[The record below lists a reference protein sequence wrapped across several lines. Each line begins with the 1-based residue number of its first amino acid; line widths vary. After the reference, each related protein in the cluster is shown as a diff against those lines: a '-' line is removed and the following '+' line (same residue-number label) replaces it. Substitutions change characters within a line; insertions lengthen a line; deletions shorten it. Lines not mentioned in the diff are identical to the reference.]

1 MSPEAYRKRLTSLDL
16 TQEQAGELTR
26 SEGVV
31 DFFAKIAKDEGVAVE
46 ELEKQFIA
54 THRCG

>member
-31 DFFAKIAKDEGVAVE
+31 DFFIAKDEGVAVE

-54 THRCG
+54 IHRCG